1 MNDFVKALIIFLF
14 FVAVIVLLFPLYKKN
29 MKKQVFPQNNT
40 MSRKIHHVSNNVS
53 NDMSNDVLDNG
64 IKMLTATNYTGDVV
78 IETDKEKAIIDN
90 YCKHVSIIDECE
102 RELYGDKMYDD
113 TSRDIVSK
121 TMNYVINANKGLL
134 SCENVKNAPYSVEN
148 DDENNGKKS
157 YSLKEFAVVAD
168 DDRLVKNI
176 IKSDRMSN
184 LKTQ

>member
-29 MKKQVFPQNNT
+29 MKKQVLPQNNT
-40 MSRKIHHVSNNVS
+40 MRSNSLSVSNNV
-53 NDMSNDVLDNG
+53 SNDVLDNG

-78 IETDKEKAIIDN
+78 IDTDKEKAIIDN
-90 YCKHVSIIDECE
+90 YCKHISIIDEGE

-113 TSRDIVSK
+113 TSRDIASK
-121 TMNYVINANKGLL
+121 TMNYVMNANKGLL
-134 SCENVKNAPYSVEN
+134 SCENEQNAPYSVE

-176 IKSDRMSN
+176 LKSDRMSN

>member
-29 MKKQVFPQNNT
+29 MAKQVLPQNT
-40 MSRKIHHVSNNVS
+40 IQRKNFNVSNNVS
-53 NDMSNDVLDNG
+53 NNVLDNG
-64 IKMLTATNYTGDVV
+64 TKMLTATNYTGDVV
-78 IETDKEKAIIDN
+78 VIDTDKEKAIIDN
-90 YCKHVSIIDECE
+90 YCKHISILDEEE

-113 TSRDIVSK
+113 TSRDIAYE
-121 TMNYVINANKGLL
+121 TMNYVMKANKGLL

-148 DDENNGKKS
+148 DGENNDTKKS

-184 LKTQ
+184 LKTE